1 MSCWEGSLAFGLV
14 NWLNCVHWFIY
25 FWLPAWNCTHSCIGL
40 NQSLIFKKSW
50 DRILWC
56 TLYNRKR
63 SEFPFIWKWWELV
76 WHHKSNRWYL
86 FAVSSFVSFKSTL
99 TRKLQREEEKKVYI
113 ISSDDL
119 QFFFHLW
126 RIWCIPPT
134 EFSLKMYMMKE
145 IYFPARCPT
154 RFDSSRKSSEDSVDC
169 KISLWKIT
177 VWSPPL
183 LFIVIQKSTHPK
195 GLSPISFPALSF
207 QKYDHEVTKIMMK
220 PFTYRN
226 SL

>member
-76 WHHKSNRWYL
+76 WHHKSNRWCL

-99 TRKLQREEEKKVYI
+99 TRKLQRKKFT
-113 ISSDDL
+113 SSLPTIFSSSFSIYGEFGAYHQQNSPWKCIWWKRFIFQLDVQLDL
-119 QFFFHLW
+119 IQVENL
-126 RIWCIPPT
+126 
-134 EFSLKMYMMKE
+134 LK
-145 IYFPARCPT
+145 
-154 RFDSSRKSSEDSVDC
+154 
-169 KISLWKIT
+169 
-177 VWSPPL
+177 
-183 LFIVIQKSTHPK
+183 IQ
-195 GLSPISFPALSF
+195 
-207 QKYDHEVTKIMMK
+207 
-220 PFTYRN
+220 
-226 SL
+226 